1 MPQIKIRGVKESEV
15 CKISKDMVDEL
26 QALLN
31 CPREY
36 FTIEL
41 MPTTLIKD
49 GEVVAPYAFVE
60 IGWFDRGQQVQDM
73 VAGIITKHILETGH
87 DSVDIMFTTFKESSY
102 YENGMHF

>member
-1 MPQIKIRGVKESEV
+1 MPQIKIRGLKESEI

-26 QALLN
+26 QRLLE

-41 MPTTLIKD
+41 IPTTLIKD
-49 GEVVAPYAFVE
+49 GQIVTPYVFVE
-60 IGWFDRGQQVQDM
+60 VGWFDRGQQVQDM
-73 VAGIITKHILETGH
+73 FAGIVTKHILET
-87 DSVDIMFTTFKESSY
+87 SCENVDIIFTAFKESSY